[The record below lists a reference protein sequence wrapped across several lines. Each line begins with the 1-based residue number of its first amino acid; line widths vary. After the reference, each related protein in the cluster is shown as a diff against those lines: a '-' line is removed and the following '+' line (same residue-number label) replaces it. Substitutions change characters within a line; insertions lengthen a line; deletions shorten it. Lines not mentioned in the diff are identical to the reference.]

1 MAQAQPTGG
10 TQVQETI
17 RFAGETF
24 VPLPSGALYWP
35 DTKALLVADLHLEKL
50 SSYARSGQL
59 LPPYDTAMTLRRL
72 ERDIAITGAR
82 RVFALG
88 DSFHRDEG
96 TRTLQRHDRERLGKL
111 VEQLE
116 WVWVAGNHDP
126 APHAL
131 GGTCCVELA
140 VSGCLLRHEPQAG
153 IAGLI
158 AGHLHPAARV
168 AMNGKSSRRPCFVWD
183 SQLMILPAYGSS
195 TGSLN
200 VLSPAF
206 AGLFDRARIEVMLLG
221 CDRVYP
227 VSPQRLVAG

>member
-1 MAQAQPTGG
+1 M
-10 TQVQETI
+10 I
-17 RFAGETF
+17 RFAGEVF
-24 VPLPSGALYWP
+24 VPLPSGALYWR
-35 DTKALLVADLHLEKL
+35 DLEALLVADLHLEKL

-59 LPPYDTAMTLRRL
+59 LPPYDTSMTLRRL
-72 ERDIAITGAR
+72 ERDIVATGAK

-96 TRTLQRHDRERLGKL
+96 TKTLLVEDRERLGRL
-111 VEQLE
+111 VVQVE
-116 WVWVAGNHDP
+116 WVWIAGNHDP

-140 VSGCLLRHEPQAG
+140 VSGCSLRHEPQTG

-168 AMNGKSSRRPCFVWD
+168 ALNGKSSRRPCFVWD
-183 SQLMILPAYGSS
+183 DHLLILPAYGVS

-206 AGLFDRARIEVMLLG
+206 AGLFNREKIQVMMLG
-221 CDRVYP
+221 RDRVYS
-227 VSPQRLVAG
+227 VSRQRLVTG